1 MTVLIN
7 KRMAEN
13 TYRKR
18 ESEERKTKEKTS
30 STKTVFQMFES
41 SLGLNNVLVKGLPV
55 RQMPKIFFVMGLLIF
70 YIANTHYA
78 DKIVRKIAK
87 TKSEVEDLRAD
98 YTTLKADLM
107 FKSKQS
113 EVAKRVAKLGLE
125 ESLVPP
131 YKIEVEEKNN

>member
-1 MTVLIN
+1 
-7 KRMAEN
+7 MAEN

-18 ESEERKTKEKTS
+18 EEEERKTKGKTEPIR
-30 STKTVFQMFES
+30 TVFQMLES
-41 SLGLNNVLVKGLPV
+41 TLGLNNVLTKGLPV
-55 RQMPKIFFVMGLLIF
+55 QQMPKIFFIMGLLIF

-78 DKIVRKIAK
+78 DKIVRDTAK

-113 EVAKRVAKLGLE
+113 EVAKRVAVLGLE
-125 ESLVPP
+125 ESLTPP
-131 YKIEVEEKNN
+131 YKIEVEKEE

>member
-1 MTVLIN
+1 
-7 KRMAEN
+7 MAEN

-18 ESEERKTKEKTS
+18 EVEEKREKEKSAPTR
-30 STKTVFQMFES
+30 TIFQMIES
-41 SLGLNNVLVKGLPV
+41 SLGLNNVLTKGLPV
-55 RQMPKIFFVMGLLIF
+55 QQMPKIFFVMGLLIF

-113 EVAKRVAKLGLE
+113 EVAKRVAPLGLE
-125 ESLVPP
+125 ESLAPP
-131 YKIEVEEKNN
+131 YKIEVEKEE

>member
-1 MTVLIN
+1 
-7 KRMAEN
+7 MAEN
-13 TYRKR
+13 TYKKKEPEKNEKVKGNT
-18 ESEERKTKEKTS
+18 ESSR
-30 STKTVFQMFES
+30 TVFQMIES
-41 SLGLNNVLVKGLPV
+41 SLGLNKVKLEGLPV
-55 RQMPKIFFVMGLLIF
+55 QQVPRIAFIMVLLIF

-78 DKIVRKIAK
+78 DKVVRNTAK

-113 EVAKRVAKLGLE
+113 EVAKRVAALGLE

-131 YKIEVEEKNN
+131 YKIETEEED